1 MREPPPLKEPATSRW
16 STRAALFALAL
27 IGVAA
32 VLHRFVGLEAPV
44 AANLVTVG
52 LFSAF
57 LAFLL
62 ALAASIPIW
71 RSGAPGTARVV
82 VGGGLGLMMLSAPL
96 LVAAYASQF
105 PAINDVTTDPASPPE
120 FTLGAKERSIGSN
133 PVAYPGAR
141 AASLQAD
148 AYPDIKPIMISRSA
162 EEAFEL
168 VVEALRRMKIKPS
181 RQDAPGATAAEPGYI
196 EAVDRSLVLGLA
208 DDISIRV
215 VGDETQA
222 RVDMRSASR
231 FGTSDF
237 GSNAER
243 LRTLAGEIQ
252 NRVDATM
259 PIPGEERASKK
270 EKISS
275 GGKTAIKS
283 RGPVAG
289 NKTAINEVH
298 DVRLH

>member
-1 MREPPPLKEPATSRW
+1 MREPPPLMEPATSRW
-16 STRAALFALAL
+16 STRAAVFALAL
-27 IGVAA
+27 MVVAA

-44 AANLVTVG
+44 AANLILVG
-52 LFSAF
+52 QLCAA

-62 ALAASIPIW
+62 AVMASVPIW
-71 RSGAPGTARVV
+71 RTGAPGTARVV
-82 VGGGLGLMMLSAPL
+82 VGGGLSLMMLSAPL

-105 PAINDVTTDPASPPE
+105 PAINDVTTDPTSPPE
-120 FTLGAKERSIGSN
+120 FTLAAKERTIGSN

-148 AYPDIKPIMISRSA
+148 AYPDIKPIIIARSA

-181 RQDAPGATAAEPGYI
+181 RQDAPGATAAEPGFI
-196 EAVDRSLVLGLA
+196 EAVDRSLVLGLV
-208 DDISIRV
+208 DDIAIRV
-215 VGDETQA
+215 TGDETQA
-222 RVDMRSASR
+222 RVDLRSASR
-231 FGTSDF
+231 FGVSDF

-243 LRTLAGEIQ
+243 LRILAQEIQ

-270 EKISS
+270 EKDLKR
-275 GGKTAIKS
+275 GKDGDQK
-283 RGPVAG
+283 PG
-289 NKTAINEVH
+289 NRRRQP
-298 DVRLH
+298 DRDQ